1 MVASRVK
8 EYLFQTMA
16 GRLNCSREMRIKNGA
31 QRQPPRKE
39 KWHNCTSKYFAL
51 LLLTLLSTLQGLSGK
66 SGETLKGFT
75 GLRTLDRSWI
85 GSKVRTWN
93 RVHARRKTGGKKAGV
108 EGERKRERKRGRE
121 RERKRKIKSSR
132 GSN

>member
-1 MVASRVK
+1 MLQKIFADFLHALYSRLLAAISSSKRDNSGK
-8 EYLFQTMA
+8 ENFILTVNGMDLHRVSKNIYFNHGWLV
-16 GRLNCSREMRIKNGA
+16 NCSREMCIKNGA

-85 GSKVRTWN
+85 GSKVRT
-93 RVHARRKTGGKKAGV
+93 
-108 EGERKRERKRGRE
+108 
-121 RERKRKIKSSR
+121 
-132 GSN
+132 